1 MKKYTVIILI
11 VICFLALTACGNKKE
26 IVLPEV
32 ENITEVEIIENTSEI
47 FKIISDK
54 EEISKLISDIK
65 DNSENDNTESVNDQ
79 PTNVDSY
86 IIIKLYHKDEG
97 KNPSVAYLYKEKG
110 NCYIEQPYTGIWKL
124 KQGIFNNISDL
135 ISKK

>member
-54 EEISKLISDIK
+54 EEMPWQLTSRL
-65 DNSENDNTESVNDQ
+65 
-79 PTNVDSY
+79 
-86 IIIKLYHKDEG
+86 
-97 KNPSVAYLYKEKG
+97 
-110 NCYIEQPYTGIWKL
+110 
-124 KQGIFNNISDL
+124 
-135 ISKK
+135 

>member
-1 MKKYTVIILI
+1 MKKYMKITLII
-11 VICFLALTACGNKKE
+11 ICLLALMACVNKKE
-26 IVLPEV
+26 IMLPEV
-32 ENITEVEIIENTSEI
+32 ENIAEVEIMESTSKTS
-47 FKIISDK
+47 KIINTK
-54 EEISKLISDIK
+54 EEISKLVSDIK
-65 DNSENDNTESVNDQ
+65 DNSENTNKESANDQ

-86 IIIKLYHKDEG
+86 IIIKFYHKDEG

>member
-1 MKKYTVIILI
+1 MKKYMEITLII
-11 VICFLALTACGNKKE
+11 ICLLALTACGNKKE

-32 ENITEVEIIENTSEI
+32 ENITEVEIMESTSERS
-47 FKIISDK
+47 KIINTK
-54 EEISKLISDIK
+54 EEILKLVSAIK
-65 DNSENDNTESVNDQ
+65 DNSENTNKESVNDQ
-79 PTNVDSY
+79 PTNIDSY
-86 IIIKLYHKDEG
+86 IIIKFYCKDEG